1 MNDILKNKLS
11 DYPSRWCANVISKK
25 KIKIK
30 SIKSS
35 TNEKLLEKKLE
46 QRGIRNIWKYIPYD
60 EFGLVIEIC
69 VCINQSSTLAIRII
83 NFNHWI
89 EGERERAR
97 VKELIL
103 FLKQWTKILIMW
115 CNHQSSSSYV
125 YRNNNIILG

>member
-1 MNDILKNKLS
+1 MCECH
-11 DYPSRWCANVISKK
+11 PQKK
-25 KIKIK
+25 K

-89 EGERERAR
+89 EGERERER
-97 VKELIL
+97 E
-103 FLKQWTKILIMW
+103 
-115 CNHQSSSSYV
+115 
-125 YRNNNIILG
+125 